1 MNTHIDPQLPKA
13 ARDPIPEQSYRP
25 ARSPQELAALIEQL
39 KAHPGEW
46 FVYSDHVTRGS
57 ARQRVL
63 SLKKSATFADYPLSW
78 RTMREIQGDPSSR
91 VQVLVSWEGE
101 EVPEEDD
108 DA

>member
-1 MNTHIDPQLPKA
+1 MDTNINTHLPKA

-25 ARSPQELAALIEQL
+25 ARSPEELAKLLEQL
-39 KAHPGEW
+39 QGSPGEW
-46 FVYSDHVTRGS
+46 FVYSDHATRGS

-63 SLKKSATFADYPLSW
+63 SLKKSATFKEYPLSW
-78 RTMREIQGDPSSR
+78 RTMREINGDPSSR

-108 DA
+108 